1 MKPIVKKLF
10 QRERRKRRVR
20 KYVSGTTD
28 RPRLTVFRS
37 HQNIYAQII
46 DDTQGHT
53 LVAASTMDKPVRTEL
68 PAGHGGNKKAAA
80 IVGASLAARA
90 IEKGI
95 KKVVFDRNGYP
106 FHGRIKDL
114 AEAARKAGLQF

>member
-1 MKPIVKKLF
+1 MKPIVKKKF

-20 KYVSGTTD
+20 KNVTGTVE

-37 HQNIYAQII
+37 HKNIFAQII
-46 DDTQGHT
+46 DDTVGTT
-53 LVAASTMDKPVRTEL
+53 LVSASSVEKPMRTQL
-68 PAGHGGNKKAAA
+68 PAGRGGNKAAA
-80 IVGASLAARA
+80 TVVGAALAAKA
-90 IEKGI
+90 VEKGI

-114 AEAARKAGLQF
+114 AEAARKGGLEF

>member
-20 KYVSGTTD
+20 KNVSGTME

-37 HQNIYAQII
+37 HKNIFAQII
-46 DDTQGHT
+46 DDIQGHT
-53 LVAASTMDKPVRTEL
+53 LVAASTMEKPAKAEL
-68 PAGHGGNKKAAA
+68 INGHGGNKAAA
-80 IVGASLAARA
+80 AKVGTVLAAKA

-114 AEAARKAGLQF
+114 AEAARKGGLEF